1 MSKHRWLVVLP
12 VLAGLVLA
20 GSAVAQMMPRD
31 TVRDSVYQT
40 CRHNGVHF
48 NKQGHPNCGL
58 HKGWGNGDGP
68 VSHPGGGAGGSSG
81 DEGTTAGDGGHGHHG
96 GGHGVHGAA
105 GHGHGKGGGHG
116 QAGTN
121 HGHGGQGHGHSG
133 GAHGNSGAHGHHGQ
147 G

>member
-1 MSKHRWLVVLP
+1 MSKQRWLVVLP

-58 HKGWGNGDGP
+58 HKGWGNGGEP
-68 VSHPGGGAGGSSG
+68 VSHPGGGTGGSTG
-81 DEGTTAGDGGHGHHG
+81 DAGTTTDTGGGHGHHG
-96 GGHGVHGAA
+96 NGHA
-105 GHGHGKGGGHG
+105 GTNHGHGKGGHG

-133 GAHGNSGAHGHHGQ
+133 EVHGKSGSHGHHGQ